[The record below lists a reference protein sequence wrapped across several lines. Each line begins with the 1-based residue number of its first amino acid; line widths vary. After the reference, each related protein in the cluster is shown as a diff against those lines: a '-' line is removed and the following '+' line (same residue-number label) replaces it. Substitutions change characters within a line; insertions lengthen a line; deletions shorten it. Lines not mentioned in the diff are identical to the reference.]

1 MSKNSNII
9 IRGKHNSGHGGH
21 GGSHGAWK
29 IAYADFM
36 TALMAF
42 FLMMWLT
49 SATPENVR
57 KGMANYFAPVGSAIN
72 ISGTSSV
79 LEGGQS
85 LEDIGNLEKMK
96 LEQSIFSP
104 TTNYNASPKKQG
116 DTDDQDQIEPTL
128 PTPDNKSANTES
140 KSANGENLSAL
151 KEQHVFEEAQKTLK
165 ESIMKDPALKKMSDN
180 ILINI
185 TAEGLKIDIIDKNG
199 ANMFAIGGK
208 QMLSGMT
215 LVLTQI
221 AKVIKLL
228 PNQINVTG
236 HTDARPYGASAT
248 YNNWDLSTDRALESR
263 RFLVT
268 SGFPEQKI
276 ASVAGKASN
285 ELLTSE
291 DPLSS
296 SNRRISILVLRNN
309 PIETKKKP

>member
-1 MSKNSNII
+1 MRKNNNII
-9 IRGKHNSGHGGH
+9 IRGKKKQSHEGH
-21 GGSHGAWK
+21 GSHGVWK

-49 SATPENVR
+49 SATPENVK
-57 KGMANYFAPVGSAIN
+57 KGMANYFAPVGNAIN

-104 TTNYNASPKKQG
+104 TTNYNSSPKQPG
-116 DTDDQDQIEPTL
+116 NADDQDQIELTL
-128 PTPDNKSANTES
+128 LTPENKRANAVNKNATDDNSP
-140 KSANGENLSAL
+140 AL
-151 KEQHVFEEAQKTLK
+151 KEQQVFEEAQKTLK
-165 ESIMKDPALKKMSDN
+165 ESIIKDPVLQKMSDN

-185 TAEGLKIDIIDKNG
+185 TSEGLKIELTDKNNT
-199 ANMFAIGGK
+199 NMFAIGGK
-208 QMLSGMT
+208 QLLDGMT
-215 LVLTQI
+215 LALAQI
-221 AKVIKLL
+221 AKVIRLL

-236 HTDARPYGASAT
+236 HTDARPYGANAI

-263 RFLVT
+263 RFLVA

-276 ASVAGKASN
+276 ASVVGKASN
-285 ELLTSE
+285 DLLNPS
-291 DPLSS
+291 DPLAP
-296 SNRRISILVLRNN
+296 SNRRISILVLRKHQ
-309 PIETKKKP
+309 EKS

>member
-1 MSKNSNII
+1 MSKNNNII
-9 IRGKHNSGHGGH
+9 IRGKKNHSHESH
-21 GGSHGAWK
+21 GSHGVWK

-57 KGMANYFAPVGSAIN
+57 KGMANYFAPVGNAIN

-104 TTNYNASPKKQG
+104 TTNYNASPKQQG
-116 DTDDQDQIEPTL
+116 DADDQDQIEPTL
-128 PTPDNKSANTES
+128 PTPDSKKANSENSA
-140 KSANGENLSAL
+140 AL
-151 KEQHVFEEAQKTLK
+151 KEQQVFEEAQKTLK
-165 ESIMKDPALKKMSDN
+165 ESIIKDPVLQKMSDN

-185 TAEGLKIDIIDKNG
+185 TPEGLKIELTDKNNT
-199 ANMFAIGGK
+199 NMFAIGGK
-208 QMLSGMT
+208 QLLDGMT
-215 LVLTQI
+215 LTLTQI
-221 AKVIKLL
+221 TKVIKLL
-228 PNQINVTG
+228 PNQINITG
-236 HTDARPYGASAT
+236 HTDARPYGANAA
-248 YNNWDLSTDRALESR
+248 YNNWDLSTDRALEAR

-276 ASVAGKASN
+276 ASVVGKASN
-285 ELLTSE
+285 ELLNPS
-291 DPLSS
+291 DPLAS
-296 SNRRISILVLRNN
+296 SNRRISILVLRQHQ
-309 PIETKKKP
+309 EKP

>member
-1 MSKNSNII
+1 MKKSNTLI
-9 IRGKHNSGHGGH
+9 IRGKHKSSHEGHS
-21 GGSHGAWK
+21 SHGVWK

-57 KGMANYFAPVGSAIN
+57 KGMANYFAPVGNATN

-85 LEDIGNLEKMK
+85 LEEIGNLEKMK
-96 LEQSIFSP
+96 LEQSIFSS
-104 TTNYNASPKKQG
+104 TTNYNSASKKQDASG
-116 DTDDQDQIEPTL
+116 VL
-128 PTPDNKSANTES
+128 KGSAPPSPSSETQPLVS
-140 KSANGENLSAL
+140 ENLSAL

-165 ESIMKDPALKKMSDN
+165 ESIMKDPALQKMSDN

-185 TAEGLKIDIIDKNG
+185 TAEGLKIEIIDKNG

-208 QMLSGMT
+208 QMLQNMT
-215 LVLTQI
+215 IVLRQI
-221 AKVIKLL
+221 AKVIRVL

-236 HTDARPYGASAT
+236 HTDARPYSASAT

-263 RFLVT
+263 RFLVN
-268 SGFPEQKI
+268 SGFPEQRI
-276 ASVAGKASN
+276 SSVIGKASN
-285 ELLTSE
+285 DLLTPQ

-296 SNRRISILVLRNN
+296 TNRRISILVLRNT
-309 PIETKKKP
+309 PIETQEKL